1 MALPKLNTPTYE
13 LEVPSTDEKI
23 KYRPFLVKEEK
34 ILLMAMESKDNAQI
48 INAVKDIVKS
58 CTFEKVDVSTM
69 PMFDMEY
76 IFLNIRAKSVGEVS
90 KLKILCPDDKKTYA
104 SVDLDLTKVEV
115 QVGDDHTNK
124 IELTDDMGLI
134 MTYPTID
141 SFLDSGIETITANN
155 MLDIIGSCVLQ
166 IYEQKGQKVYQAKDQ
181 TKKELTEFI
190 EQMNSGQFRKVQ
202 SFFDTMPKLTH
213 TVKVKNPKT
222 KKTSEVK
229 LTGLNDFFGEPFHT
243 IT

>member
-34 ILLMAMESKDNAQI
+34 ILMIAMESKDNGQI
-48 INAVKDIVKS
+48 VNAVKDIVS
-58 CTFEKVDVSTM
+58 ACTFNKLDIASI
-69 PMFDMEY
+69 PMFDVEY

-90 KLKILCPDDKKTYA
+90 KLKLLCPDDKKTYA

-166 IYEQKGQKVYQAKDQ
+166 IYEKNGEKVYQAKDQ
-181 TKKELTEFI
+181 TKKELIEFVA
-190 EQMNSGQFRKVQ
+190 QLNTKQFKELQ
-202 SFFDTMPKLTH
+202 KFFDTMPKLTH

-229 LTGLNDFFGEPFHT
+229 LTGLNDFFG
-243 IT
+243 

>member
-48 INAVKDIVKS
+48 INAVKDIVSS
-58 CTFEKVDVSTM
+58 CTFEKLNVATM
-69 PMFDMEY
+69 PMFDMEF

-104 SVDLDLTKVEV
+104 SVELDLTKVEV
-115 QVGDDHTNK
+115 QVGDDHSNK
-124 IELTDDMGLI
+124 IELTDDMGII

-141 SFLDSGIETITANN
+141 SFLESGIETVNANN

-166 IYEQKGQKVYQAKDQ
+166 IYEQKGEKVYQAKDQ

-190 EQMNSGQFRKVQ
+190 ESMNSGQFKKLQ

-213 TVKVKNPKT
+213 TIQVKNPKT
-222 KKTSEVK
+222 KKTSDVK
-229 LTGLNDFFGEPFHT
+229 LTGLNDFFA
-243 IT
+243 

>member
-48 INAVKDIVKS
+48 INAVKDIVSS
-58 CTFEKVDVSTM
+58 CTFEKLNVATM

-90 KLKILCPDDKKTYA
+90 KIKILCPDDKKTYA
-104 SVDLDLTKVEV
+104 SVELDLTKVEV
-115 QVGDDHTNK
+115 QVGDDHSNK
-124 IELTDDMGLI
+124 IELTDDMGII

-141 SFLDSGIETITANN
+141 SFLESGIETINASN
-155 MLDIIGSCVLQ
+155 MLDVVGSCVLQ
-166 IYEQKGQKVYQAKDQ
+166 IYEEKGEKVYHAKDQ

-190 EQMNSGQFRKVQ
+190 ESMNSGQFKKLQ

-213 TVKVKNPKT
+213 TIQVKNPKT
-222 KKTSEVK
+222 KKTSDVK
-229 LTGLNDFFGEPFHT
+229 LTGLNDFFA
-243 IT
+243 

>member
-1 MALPKLNTPTYE
+1 MALPRLNTPTYE

-34 ILLMAMESKDNAQI
+34 ILLMAMESKENAQI
-48 INAVKDIVKS
+48 INAVKDIVSS
-58 CTFEKVDVSTM
+58 CTFEKLNVATM

-76 IFLNIRAKSVGEVS
+76 IFLQIRAKSVGEVS

-104 SVDLDLTKVEV
+104 SVELDLTKVEV

-124 IELTDDMGLI
+124 IELTDDMGMI

-141 SFLDSGIETITANN
+141 SFLESGIEAVNANN
-155 MLDIIGSCVLQ
+155 MLDVIGSCVLQ
-166 IYEQKGQKVYQAKDQ
+166 IYEEKGEKVYQAKDQ

-190 EQMNSGQFRKVQ
+190 ESMNSSQFKKLQ

-213 TVKVKNPKT
+213 TIKVKNPKT
-222 KKTSEVK
+222 KKTSDVK
-229 LTGLNDFFGEPFHT
+229 LTGLNDFFA
-243 IT
+243 